1 MDDVSIVIPARYKS
15 SRFPGKPLAKI
26 LGIEMILR
34 VCNICSKV
42 LKKKYIY
49 VATDDKRILNV
60 VNFAGY
66 KSIKT
71 SKQCLTGTD
80 RVFQASKKIN
90 SKIIINV
97 QGDEPIINSLDIK
110 KIISA
115 KIKFPNH
122 VICGF
127 NEIHP
132 SNANST
138 NIPKVVFNKNSE
150 MIYMSRSVIPGNKK
164 DKIKYKI
171 FKQVCIYGF
180 NKKELYQYGQ
190 QNKKSYLEKIEDIE
204 LLRFL
209 DLNIPIKMIKVS
221 NRSIAVDIKNDIK
234 KVEIFLKNEKN

>member
-1 MDDVSIVIPARYKS
+1 MDEVSIIIPARYKS

-49 VATDDKRILNV
+49 VATDDKRISNV
-60 VNFAGY
+60 VNSAGY
-66 KSIKT
+66 KSININK
-71 SKQCLTGTD
+71 KCLTGTD

-110 KIISA
+110 KIINA

-127 NEIHP
+127 NEIHQT
-132 SNANST
+132 NANSR
-138 NIPKVVFNKNSE
+138 NIPKVVLNKNSE
-150 MIYMSRSVIPGNKK
+150 MIYMSRSVIPGNKN

-180 NKKELYQYGQ
+180 NKKELYQYGK

-209 DLNIPIKMIKVS
+209 DFNIPIKMIKVS

-234 KVEIFLKNEKN
+234 KVEIFLKK